1 MELVSDAV
9 TGGGPIRF
17 SGLPTVIRILSLARG
32 VFALI
37 GFAVVLVVTVPATR
51 DVMMQQADALAR
63 ANQSFGDSD
72 IQAVADGGAAAA
84 AATPAP
90 AAATP
95 APAAEA
101 SARPTP
107 ARPAAASEPEV
118 DATIHVSPKS
128 TETPREQKAVAAF
141 IARRYRVADEAA
153 SDYVAEAYR
162 AGSQQSVDPLL
173 VLAVMAVESSYN
185 PVAESHV
192 GAKGLMQVLPRFHLD
207 KLAAH
212 GGEQALLDPDVNI
225 EVGTQ
230 ILREYLHRFGHT
242 VTALQKYAGAMNE
255 PTTQYANKVLAER
268 SRLQRVLDRARRK
281 S

>member
-1 MELVSDAV
+1 MQLVSGAV
-9 TGGGPIRF
+9 TGGGLIRMPRLSAVF
-17 SGLPTVIRILSLARG
+17 RLLSLARG

-37 GFAVVLVVTVPATR
+37 GLAAVLVVTVPAVR
-51 DVMMQQADALAR
+51 DVMMQQADALVR
-63 ANQSFGDSD
+63 ANQSFADSD
-72 IQAVADGGAAAA
+72 GQTAADDGAQSVADD
-84 AATPAP
+84 
-90 AAATP
+90 
-95 APAAEA
+95 A
-101 SARPTP
+101 SQT
-107 ARPAAASEPEV
+107 AAASPSAG
-118 DATIHVSPKS
+118 DDGTPADMTIQVSVKS
-128 TETPREQKAVAAF
+128 AETRREEGAVAAF

-153 SDYVAEAYR
+153 SDYVAAAYR
-162 AGSQQSVDPLL
+162 AGRQLAVDPLL
-173 VLAVMAVESSYN
+173 VLAVMAVESRYN

-230 ILREYLHRFGHT
+230 ILREYLHRFGVT
-242 VTALQKYAGAMNE
+242 VTALQQYAGAMDE

-268 SRLQRVLDRARRK
+268 SRLQRVLNRMRGK

>member
-9 TGGGPIRF
+9 TGGVPIRF
-17 SGLPTVIRILSLARG
+17 SGLSAVVRILSLARG

-51 DVMMQQADALAR
+51 DVMMQQADAYAR
-63 ANQSFGDSD
+63 ANQSFGASEG
-72 IQAVADGGAAAA
+72 QAADDGE
-84 AATPAP
+84 ATPAAETP
-90 AAATP
+90 AAAQ
-95 APAAEA
+95 
-101 SARPTP
+101 
-107 ARPAAASEPEV
+107 PAAANEPEV
-118 DATIHVSPKS
+118 DATVHVSAKAA
-128 TETPREQKAVAAF
+128 ETPREQKAVAAF

-242 VTALQKYAGAMNE
+242 VKALQQYAGAMNE

-268 SRLQRVLDRARRK
+268 SRLQRVLDRAHRK

>member
-1 MELVSDAV
+1 MELASDAV
-9 TGGGPIRF
+9 AGGGPIRIP
-17 SGLPTVIRILSLARG
+17 GLSALFRILSLARG

-51 DVMMQQADALAR
+51 GVVIQQADALVR
-63 ANQSFGDSD
+63 ANQSF
-72 IQAVADGGAAAA
+72 ADGGTQSVADDATASPAADNPAQSSADSELQVDAKVQVSAKSAAA
-84 AATPAP
+84 
-90 AAATP
+90 
-95 APAAEA
+95 
-101 SARPTP
+101 R
-107 ARPAAASEPEV
+107 
-118 DATIHVSPKS
+118 
-128 TETPREQKAVAAF
+128 REEHAVAAF

-153 SDYVAEAYR
+153 SNYVATAYEAGHR
-162 AGSQQSVDPLL
+162 QAVDPLL
-173 VLAVMAVESSYN
+173 VLAVMAVESRYN

-230 ILREYLHRFGHT
+230 ILREYLHRFGET
-242 VTALQKYAGAMNE
+242 ITALQMYAGAMDE
-255 PTTQYANKVLAER
+255 PTTQYAHKVLAER
-268 SRLQRVLDRARRK
+268 SRLQWVLDRARRK

>member
-17 SGLPTVIRILSLARG
+17 SGLSAVGRILSLARG

-51 DVMMQQADALAR
+51 DVMMQQADALVR
-63 ANQSFGDSD
+63 ANQAFGGDD
-72 IQAVADGGAAAA
+72 TQALADGGAAAA
-84 AATPAP
+84 AET
-90 AAATP
+90 AAQ
-95 APAAEA
+95 
-101 SARPTP
+101 
-107 ARPAAASEPEV
+107 PAAASEPGV
-118 DATIHVSPKS
+118 DATVHVSAKS
-128 TETPREQKAVAAF
+128 AEARRERKAVAAF

-162 AGSQQSVDPLL
+162 AGRQQAVDPLL
-173 VLAVMAVESSYN
+173 VLAVMAVESRYN

-212 GGEQALLDPDVNI
+212 GGEEALLDPDVNI

-230 ILREYLHRFGHT
+230 ILREYLHRFGQT
-242 VTALQKYAGAMNE
+242 VTALQQYAGAMSE

>member
-9 TGGGPIRF
+9 TGGGPVRF
-17 SGLPTVIRILSLARG
+17 PALSAVIRILSLARG

-63 ANQSFGDSD
+63 ANQSFGDGD
-72 IQAVADGGAAAA
+72 TQTLGDGAAASVA
-84 AATPAP
+84 ETPDQPAT
-90 AAATP
+90 
-95 APAAEA
+95 A
-101 SARPTP
+101 SQPT
-107 ARPAAASEPEV
+107 V
-118 DATIHVSPKS
+118 DATVHVNAKS
-128 TETPREQKAVAAF
+128 AETRRERKAIAAF

-162 AGSQQSVDPLL
+162 AGRQQAVDPLL
-173 VLAVMAVESSYN
+173 VLAVMAVESRYN

-230 ILREYLHRFGHT
+230 ILREYLHRFGQT
-242 VTALQKYAGAMNE
+242 VTALQQYAGAMSE

>member
-1 MELVSDAV
+1 MELVTDGV
-9 TGGGPIRF
+9 TGGAAIRF
-17 SGLPTVIRILSLARG
+17 SGLSAVVRILSLARG

-51 DVMMQQADALAR
+51 DVMMKQADAFAR
-63 ANQSFGDSD
+63 ANQFLGASEDP
-72 IQAVADGGAAAA
+72 AVDDGAG
-84 AATPAP
+84 P
-90 AAATP
+90 
-95 APAAEA
+95 PAAE
-101 SARPTP
+101 TP
-107 ARPAAASEPEV
+107 AAQGAAASEPEV
-118 DATIHVSPKS
+118 DATVHVSAKS
-128 TETPREQKAVAAF
+128 AETSRGQKAVAAF

-162 AGSQQSVDPLL
+162 AGSRQSVDPLL

-212 GGEQALLDPDVNI
+212 GGAQALLDPDVNI
-225 EVGTQ
+225 QVGTQ
-230 ILREYLHRFGHT
+230 ILREYLHRFGQT
-242 VTALQKYAGAMNE
+242 VMALQQYAGAMNE

-268 SRLQRVLDRARRK
+268 SRLQRVLARARGK

>member
-9 TGGGPIRF
+9 ASSGAIRF
-17 SGLPTVIRILSLARG
+17 PGLPAVVRILSLARG

-51 DVMMQQADALAR
+51 DVMMKQADALAR
-63 ANQSFGDSD
+63 ANQSFGAGEGQAADDAGGAPGAETQAAQADSD
-72 IQAVADGGAAAA
+72 
-84 AATPAP
+84 
-90 AAATP
+90 
-95 APAAEA
+95 
-101 SARPTP
+101 
-107 ARPAAASEPEV
+107 EPEA
-118 DATIHVSPKS
+118 DATVHVSAK
-128 TETPREQKAVAAF
+128 TAETPRMQKAVAAF

-153 SDYVAEAYR
+153 ADYVATAYK
-162 AGSQQSVDPLL
+162 AGRQLAVDPLL

-230 ILREYLHRFGHT
+230 ILREYLRRFGRT
-242 VTALQKYAGAMNE
+242 VTALQQYAGAMSE

-268 SRLQRVLDRARRK
+268 SRLQRVLARAHGK